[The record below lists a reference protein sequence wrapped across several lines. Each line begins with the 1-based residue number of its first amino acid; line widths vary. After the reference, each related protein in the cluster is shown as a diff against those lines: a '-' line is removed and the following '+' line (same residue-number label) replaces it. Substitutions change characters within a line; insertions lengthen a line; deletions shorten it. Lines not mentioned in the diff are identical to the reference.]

1 MYSCLLE
8 INNKLLT
15 IGGES
20 YSQRGELEQVHPAG
34 QPDRHPLR
42 VGVGPLPGRQ
52 HLPRLQGGHAGR
64 RHRDLQRDLWDSV
77 LAGIPTCLL
86 PQVLKRVGVHF

>member
-8 INNKLLT
+8 RNNKLST
-15 IGGES
+15 IAGES
-20 YSQRGELEQVHPAG
+20 YSQRGELEQVHSPG

-42 VGVGPLPGRQ
+42 VGAGPVPGRQ

-64 RHRDLQRDLWDSV
+64 GHGDLQRDLWDSV
-77 LAGIPTCLL
+77 LAGRSSP
-86 PQVLKRVGVHF
+86 VLKRLGVHF